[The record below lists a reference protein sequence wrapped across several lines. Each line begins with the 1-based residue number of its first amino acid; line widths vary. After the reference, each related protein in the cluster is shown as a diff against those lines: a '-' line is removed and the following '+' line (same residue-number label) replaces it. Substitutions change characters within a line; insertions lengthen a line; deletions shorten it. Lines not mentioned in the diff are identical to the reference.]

1 MMERSAVAVVRA
13 TGDDFGRK
21 ASRAK
26 SSVNNTA
33 PTKKKYRATG
43 ISGSLPSADHADPF
57 LNWKGRDLFRAG
69 AANDEFTASLR
80 TIPIALT
87 WMWLELDA
95 TGREQRAFRLGGV
108 NVDEANMHS
117 GKRLAALPIDGVPN
131 QTRAIGQ
138 MAAVRAVEGAGNLD
152 IPDRVIIGIAQR
164 EGNERVRS

>member
-1 MMERSAVAVVRA
+1 
-13 TGDDFGRK
+13 
-21 ASRAK
+21 
-26 SSVNNTA
+26 
-33 PTKKKYRATG
+33 
-43 ISGSLPSADHADPF
+43 
-57 LNWKGRDLFRAG
+57 LFRAG

-95 TGREQRAFRLGGV
+95 NGREQRAFRLAGV

-117 GKRLAALPIDGVPN
+117 GKRLPALPIDSVPN